1 MGRASW
7 PGIGRA
13 GIRGLAAGSAGLAGK
28 ADFFTGMTAFLAAAS
43 FLLRTIFLTGFLL
56 AAALLR
62 AVIHFLRRPG
72 RRAGHYTCVYP
83 APGPINIVQPT
94 KQTGISGCGQ
104 GHVAGF
110 SPLRAVPRGVCV

>member
-13 GIRGLAAGSAGLAGK
+13 GIRGLAAGSAGLAGN
-28 ADFFTGMTAFLAAAS
+28 ADFFTGITAFLAAT

-56 AAALLR
+56 AAALVR

-72 RRAGHYTCVYP
+72 RRAGHYKCVYP
-83 APGPINIVQPT
+83 RAGAIKSSNPRNKLGFPAVAEATGQVLVPFAPFPAALVY
-94 KQTGISGCGQ
+94 K
-104 GHVAGF
+104 
-110 SPLRAVPRGVCV
+110 